1 MKIASIV
8 TACFA
13 ALSAFAQEADDFDR
27 FYAGGDAVLVLPQGG
42 GDMKR
47 LGGGAARVGYYL
59 TDAWALEGTA
69 SVLENRTGLSVG
81 ALWHWHGC
89 EEFNKLFGYERLDP
103 FFTAGA
109 RGWIGRSGQ
118 VGPKVGVG
126 SFYHLSDSWSL
137 RFDADATL
145 GLDTRRSVDYT
156 LSLGV
161 QYSF

>member
-47 LGGGAARVGYYL
+47 LGGAAARVGYYL

-103 FFTAGA
+103 FFTFGVK
-109 RGWIGRSGQ
+109 GWMTDGD
-118 VGPKVGVG
+118 VGPCAGLG
-126 SFYHLSDSWSL
+126 TLYYLSDRWAF
-137 RFDADATL
+137 RCDADLTL
-145 GLDTRRSVDYT
+145 GLERETEAVF
-156 LSLGV
+156 SLGAGL
-161 QYSF
+161 QFSF